1 MAKKSALSYDYDAVV
16 ESLDV
21 EFGDENG
28 TMAIGHLN
36 SATGIITI
44 DRWVDLKGRKINGK
58 PTAKGAYFNNHKKV
72 IVK

>member
-1 MAKKSALSYDYDAVV
+1 MAKRSASSYNYDAVV

-21 EFGDENG
+21 EFDDENG

-44 DRWVDLKGRKINGK
+44 DRWVDLKGRKIQGK
-58 PTAKGAYFNNHKKV
+58 PSAKGVYFNNHKKV